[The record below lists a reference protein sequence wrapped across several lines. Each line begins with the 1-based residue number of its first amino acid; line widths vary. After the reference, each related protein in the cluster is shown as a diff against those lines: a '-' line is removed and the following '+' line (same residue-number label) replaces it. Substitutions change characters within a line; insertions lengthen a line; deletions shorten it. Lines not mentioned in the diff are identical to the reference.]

1 MNFFSQ
7 TLAVTAMNLR
17 NIPRRLGNSLVIV
30 IGIAG
35 AVGVFIPI
43 LAMSISF
50 RATIKGDGNDARA
63 IVLTHRATTE
73 PESSLARDEVAEIV
87 DYPQVRRDSR
97 DRPVA
102 SGEVVLVAPVSRKRD
117 HSDVNVTLRGV
128 GEQYFAMRPELK
140 LRSGR
145 MFESGKQELVVGVGA
160 ASQFDGLDIGESL
173 RLQDGDWKVVG
184 TFAGGNGARESEV
197 VADALTVMSAY
208 KLNTFNS
215 LTVTLRSP
223 RELAAF
229 KDAVGLGSKS
239 ILLARSEPEYLA
251 TASESVNRILRLV
264 GYSIG
269 SIMALGAL
277 FSALNSMYSAVT
289 ARSVEMATL
298 RALGFSSLAV
308 AGGVLYRGAPAG
320 PGRSGCWRRVCLRL
334 VQWCNHQHVRRRGVG
349 LSTRLFAI
357 HHSGAGDRCRSAC
370 LRTRPGWRAFAGD
383 SRRAGQHR
391 RGTARNL
398 RSGTPGDPY
407 RSMVGNPR
415 RARCKLTNPAH
426 ESATVAV
433 QFPGPNTL
441 L

>member
-17 NIPRRLGNSLVIV
+17 NVPLRLGNSLVIV

-35 AVGVFIPI
+35 AVGVLIPI
-43 LAMSISF
+43 VAMSISF
-50 RATIKGDGNDARA
+50 AATIKGDGNDGRA
-63 IVLTHRATTE
+63 IVLTHRATAE
-73 PESSLARDEVAEIV
+73 SESSLTRDEVTAIM
-87 DYPQVRRDSR
+87 DYPQVSR
-97 DRPVA
+97 DLRGKPVA

-145 MFESGKQELVVGVGA
+145 MFESGKQELVVGAGA
-160 ASQFDGLDIGESL
+160 VSQFDGLDIGENI

-208 KLNTFNS
+208 KLDSFHS

-223 RELAAF
+223 RDLGAF
-229 KDAVGLGSKS
+229 NETVQHNSKS
-239 ILLARSEPEYLA
+239 ILMARSEPEYLQ
-251 TASESVNRILRLV
+251 TASQWVNRMLRLV

-289 ARSVEMATL
+289 VRSVEMATL

-308 AGGVLYRGAPAG
+308 AAGVLIEALLLALAGA
-320 PGRSGCWRRVCLRL
+320 
-334 VQWCNHQHVRRRGVG
+334 
-349 LSTRLFAI
+349 AI
-357 HHSGAGDRCRSAC
+357 GA
-370 LRTRPGWRAFAGD
+370 AFAYALFNGATISTLGGAVWD
-383 SRRAGQHR
+383 SQLVYSLSITPSLAIDVVLLACALGLAGGLLPAIRA
-391 RGTARNL
+391 ARANIADAL
-398 RSGTPGDPY
+398 
-407 RSMVGNPR
+407 
-415 RARCKLTNPAH
+415 H
-426 ESATVAV
+426 ES
-433 QFPGPNTL
+433 
-441 L
+441 

>member
-1 MNFFSQ
+1 MNFVSQ
-7 TLAVTAMNLR
+7 TLAVAALNLR
-17 NIPRRLGNSLVIV
+17 NVPLRLGNSLVIV

-43 LAMSISF
+43 VAMSMSF
-50 RATIKGDGNDARA
+50 RATIKGDANDSRA
-63 IVLTHRATTE
+63 IVLTQRATTE
-73 PESSLARDEVAEIV
+73 SESSLTREEVATIM
-87 DYPQVRRDSR
+87 DYPEVSRDSR
-97 DRPVA
+97 GRPVA

-145 MFESGKQELVVGVGA
+145 MFESGKQELVVGAGA
-160 ASQFDGLDIGESL
+160 VSQFDGLEIGESL

-184 TFAGGNGARESEV
+184 IFAGGNGARESEV

-208 KLNTFNS
+208 KLNSFNS

-223 RELAAF
+223 RELAEF
-229 KDAVGLGSKS
+229 KGIVGASSRSLFV
-239 ILLARSEPEYLA
+239 ARSEPEYLE

-277 FSALNSMYSAVT
+277 FSALNSMYSAVS

-308 AGGVLYRGAPAG
+308 AVGVLFEALMLALIGA
-320 PGRSGCWRRVCLRL
+320 
-334 VQWCNHQHVRRRGVG
+334 
-349 LSTRLFAI
+349 AI
-357 HHSGAGDRCRSAC
+357 GA
-370 LRTRPGWRAFAGD
+370 AFAYALFNGATISTLGGAVWD
-383 SRRAGQHR
+383 SQLVYSLSITPALAIGIVLLACAIGLAGGLLPAIRA
-391 RGTARNL
+391 ARANIAEAL
-398 RSGTPGDPY
+398 QET
-407 RSMVGNPR
+407 
-415 RARCKLTNPAH
+415 
-426 ESATVAV
+426 
-433 QFPGPNTL
+433 
-441 L
+441 

>member
-7 TLAVTAMNLR
+7 TLAIAAMNLR

-50 RATIKGDGNDARA
+50 RATIEGDGNDARA
-63 IVLTHRATTE
+63 IVLTHRATAE
-73 PESSLARDEVAEIV
+73 SDSSLTREEVTTIM

-97 DRPVA
+97 GRPVA
-102 SGEVVLVAPVSRKRD
+102 SGEVILVAPVSRKRD

-145 MFESGKQELVVGVGA
+145 MFESGKQELVVGAGA
-160 ASQFDGLDIGESL
+160 VSQFDGLGIGESL

-184 TFAGGNGARESEV
+184 IFAGGNGARESEV

-208 KLNTFNS
+208 KLNSFNS
-215 LTVTLRSP
+215 LSVTLRSP

-229 KDAVGLGSKS
+229 NDAVELSSKS
-239 ILLARSEPEYLA
+239 ILVARGEREYLA
-251 TASESVNRILRLV
+251 TASESVNRVLRVV

-277 FSALNSMYSAVT
+277 FSALNSMYSAVA

-308 AGGVLYRGAPAG
+308 AGGVLFEALLLAFIGAAVGAAFAYALFDGATISTLGGAVWDSQLVYSLAITPALTIG
-320 PGRSGCWRRVCLRL
+320 AVLLACA
-334 VQWCNHQHVRRRGVG
+334 VG
-349 LSTRLFAI
+349 LFGGLLPAI
-357 HHSGAGDRCRSAC
+357 RAARANIAGA
-370 LRTRPGWRAFAGD
+370 L
-383 SRRAGQHR
+383 
-391 RGTARNL
+391 
-398 RSGTPGDPY
+398 
-407 RSMVGNPR
+407 
-415 RARCKLTNPAH
+415 H
-426 ESATVAV
+426 EI
-433 QFPGPNTL
+433 
-441 L
+441 

>member
-1 MNFFSQ
+1 MNFFRQ

-17 NIPRRLGNSLVIV
+17 NIPLRLGNSLVII

-50 RATIKGDGNDARA
+50 RATIEGDGRDDRA
-63 IVLTHRATTE
+63 IVLTHRATAE
-73 PESSLARDEVAEIV
+73 FESSLNRDEVAAIM

-97 DRPVA
+97 GKAVA

-128 GEQYFAMRPELK
+128 GGQYFAMRPELR

-145 MFESGKQELVVGVGA
+145 MFDPGKQELVVGAGA
-160 ASQFDGLDIGESL
+160 VSQFDGLEIGENL

-215 LTVTLRSP
+215 LTVALRSP
-223 RELAAF
+223 RELAAL
-229 KDAVGLGSKS
+229 KDAVQRDSKA
-239 ILLARSEPEYLA
+239 ILAARGEPEYLA
-251 TASESVNRILRLV
+251 TASASVNRILRLV
-264 GYSIG
+264 AYSIS

-308 AGGVLYRGAPAG
+308 AMGVLVEALLLALVGAAIGAAFACVLFNGATISTLGGAVWDSQLVYSLSITPA
-320 PGRSGCWRRVCLRL
+320 LAI
-334 VQWCNHQHVRRRGVG
+334 GVVLLACVLG
-349 LSTRLFAI
+349 LSGGLLPAI
-357 HHSGAGDRCRSAC
+357 
-370 LRTRPGWRAFAGD
+370 RAA
-383 SRRAGQHR
+383 RANI
-391 RGTARNL
+391 AEVL
-398 RSGTPGDPY
+398 
-407 RSMVGNPR
+407 
-415 RARCKLTNPAH
+415 H
-426 ESATVAV
+426 ET
-433 QFPGPNTL
+433 
-441 L
+441 

>member
-1 MNFFSQ
+1 
-7 TLAVTAMNLR
+7 MNLR
-17 NIPRRLGNSLVIV
+17 NVPLRLGNSLVIV

-43 LAMSISF
+43 VAMSTSF
-50 RATIKGDGNDARA
+50 RATIKGDANDSRA
-63 IVLTHRATTE
+63 IVLTQRATTE
-73 PESSLARDEVAEIV
+73 AESSITRDEVAMIM
-87 DYPQVRRDSR
+87 DYPQVSRDSR
-97 DRPVA
+97 GKAVA

-145 MFESGKQELVVGVGA
+145 MFETGKQELLVGAGA

-208 KLNTFNS
+208 KLSSFNS
-215 LTVTLRSP
+215 LSVTLRSP
-223 RELAAF
+223 REFAAF
-229 KDAVGLGSKS
+229 KDAVGANSRSL
-239 ILLARSEPEYLA
+239 LLARSEPEYLE

-277 FSALNSMYSAVT
+277 FSALNSMYSAVS

-298 RALGFSSLAV
+298 RALGFSPLAV
-308 AGGVLYRGAPAG
+308 AAGVLFEALLLALIGAAIGAAFAYALFNGATISTLGGAVWDSQLVYSLSITPA
-320 PGRSGCWRRVCLRL
+320 LAI
-334 VQWCNHQHVRRRGVG
+334 GVVLLACVLG
-349 LSTRLFAI
+349 LSGGLLPAI
-357 HHSGAGDRCRSAC
+357 
-370 LRTRPGWRAFAGD
+370 RAA
-383 SRRAGQHR
+383 RANI
-391 RGTARNL
+391 AEVL
-398 RSGTPGDPY
+398 
-407 RSMVGNPR
+407 
-415 RARCKLTNPAH
+415 H
-426 ESATVAV
+426 ET
-433 QFPGPNTL
+433 
-441 L
+441 

>member
-30 IGIAG
+30 IGMAG

-43 LAMSISF
+43 LAMSLSF
-50 RATIKGDGNDARA
+50 RETIKGDGNDARA
-63 IVLTHRATTE
+63 IVLTHRATAE
-73 PESSLARDEVAEIV
+73 PESSLSREEVAVIV
-87 DYPQVRRDSR
+87 DYPQVTRDSL

-117 HSDVNVTLRGV
+117 RSDVNVTLRGV
-128 GEQYFAMRPELK
+128 GGQYFAMRPELE

-160 ASQFDGLDIGESL
+160 VSHFDGLEIGENL

-184 TFAGGNGARESEV
+184 TFAGSNGARESEV

-215 LTVTLRSP
+215 LSVTLRSP

-229 KDAVGLGSKS
+229 RDAVNVGSKS
-239 ILLARSEPEYLA
+239 LLLARSEPEYLES
-251 TASESVNRILRLV
+251 ASGSVSRLLRLV

-277 FSALNSMYSAVT
+277 FSALNSMYSAVA
-289 ARSVEMATL
+289 ARSTEMATL

-308 AGGVLYRGAPAG
+308 AGGVLLEALLLALIGAA
-320 PGRSGCWRRVCLRL
+320 
-334 VQWCNHQHVRRRGVG
+334 VG
-349 LSTRLFAI
+349 A
-357 HHSGAGDRCRSAC
+357 
-370 LRTRPGWRAFAGD
+370 AFAFALFNGATISTLGGAVWD
-383 SRRAGQHR
+383 SQMVYSLSITPALAIGVVLLACALGLAGGLLPAIRA
-391 RGTARNL
+391 ARANIAAAL
-398 RSGTPGDPY
+398 
-407 RSMVGNPR
+407 
-415 RARCKLTNPAH
+415 H
-426 ESATVAV
+426 ET
-433 QFPGPNTL
+433 
-441 L
+441 